1 MEIRYIREFLALAE
15 IKNYAAASE
24 RMFVTASSLARHI
37 KTLENDLGV
46 PLLESNSHK
55 VKLSR
60 HGQAFLPFAKDFLR
74 VDDECTSAF
83 SEAADNHSIE
93 VRLGVIPLMRA
104 YRILELAAMF
114 QSENKST
121 VLTIREAY
129 SLTLTP
135 MLRNEEL
142 DLAFLRDQDD
152 PDNEFEK
159 ILFTQDRLCAVLPC
173 GHPLAGRES
182 ISMHDLRGEPL
193 LLIGKNPFLYR
204 LCTDLC
210 REAGFEPKVRFTSH
224 HADSLIAMVKKG
236 LGVALLMKKPISL
249 LIPDDIRLVD
259 ISPEVKTRI
268 FLARNVHHKLS
279 KQAGDFWKLAGQ
291 LQETAGDAIT

>member
-1 MEIRYIREFLALAE
+1 METRYIREFLALAE
-15 IKNYAAASE
+15 IKNYTTASE
-24 RMFVTASSLARHI
+24 RMFVTSSSLARHI

-46 PLLESNSHK
+46 PLLESDSHK

-60 HGQAFLPFAKDFLR
+60 QGQAFLPFAKDFLR

-83 SEAADNHSIE
+83 SEAADNHRIE
-93 VRLGVIPLMRA
+93 VRLGTIPLMRA

-114 QSENKST
+114 QTNNKST
-121 VLTIREAY
+121 VLTIHEAY
-129 SLTLTP
+129 SLSLIP

-142 DLAFLRDQDD
+142 DLAFLRDRDD
-152 PDNEFEK
+152 PDNEFDK
-159 ILFTQDRLCAVLPC
+159 ILFTEDRLCAVLPC
-173 GHPLAGRES
+173 SHPLANLES
-182 ISMHDLRGEPL
+182 VSIHAFRGEPL
-193 LLIGKNPFLYR
+193 LLIGQNPFLYR
-204 LCTDLC
+204 ICTDLC

-249 LIPDDIRLVD
+249 LLPDDIRLVD

-268 FLARNVHHKLS
+268 YLARNVHHKLS
-279 KQAGDFWKLAGQ
+279 KQARDFWKLAGQ
-291 LQETAGDAIT
+291 LQETADNTIT